1 MSMEKSARPARV
13 IVVGNEKG
21 GSGKSTVAM
30 HVAVALMKARQSVAT
45 VDLDFRQRS
54 LTRYVE
60 NRRTW
65 GQRIGRALDVP
76 QHLCPDA
83 AAGTES
89 ERCTALAEAVDAL
102 AQSHGFIVIDT
113 PGHDGAVSRL
123 AHAMAD
129 TLITPLND
137 SFVDFDV
144 LGAVDP
150 DSFAVTGI
158 SHYAT
163 MVQEVRRQRDLDGSE
178 TDWIVMRNRL
188 SMVGTRNKRLV
199 GAALQ
204 ELSQRLDFR
213 TADGFAERM
222 IFREFY
228 PRGLTALDDFNEAT
242 LGTRPTLSHVTARQ
256 EVAGLLD
263 SLSLAAFMRE
273 ADAPQTGDDV
283 SEGDRHAA

>member
-54 LTRYVE
+54 LTRYIE
-60 NRRTW
+60 NRRVW
-65 GQRIGRALDVP
+65 RERIERPLDMP
-76 QHLCPDA
+76 RHLCPDVL
-83 AAGTES
+83 AGDES
-89 ERCTALAEAVDAL
+89 ERCTAFADAVDAL
-102 AQSHGFIVIDT
+102 VQSHGFIVIDT
-113 PGHDGAVSRL
+113 PGHDGALSRL

-150 DSFAVTGI
+150 DSFAVSGI
-158 SHYAT
+158 SHYAA
-163 MVQEVRRQRDLDGSE
+163 MVQEVRRQRDLEGNA

-188 SMVGTRNKRLV
+188 SMIGTRNKRLV
-199 GAALQ
+199 GSALQ

-213 TADGFAERM
+213 TAEGFAERM

-242 LGTRPTLSHVTARQ
+242 LGTRPTMSHATARQ
-256 EVAGLLD
+256 EVANLLD
-263 SLSLAAFMRE
+263 SLNLGMFMQDAE
-273 ADAPQTGDDV
+273 TPQIGADADERG
-283 SEGDRHAA
+283 RHAA

>member
-30 HVAVALMKARQSVAT
+30 HVAVALIKARQTVAT
-45 VDLDFRQRS
+45 VDLDARQKS
-54 LTRYVE
+54 LTRYIE
-60 NRRTW
+60 NRCTW
-65 GQRIGRALDVP
+65 AQRIGRDLDVP

-83 AAGTES
+83 SGDES
-89 ERCTALAEAVDAL
+89 ERCTAFADAVETLAANHD
-102 AQSHGFIVIDT
+102 FIVIDT
-113 PGHDGAVSRL
+113 PGHDGVLSRL
-123 AHAMAD
+123 AHSMAD

-163 MVQEVRRQRDLDGSE
+163 MVQEVRRQRDLEGRG
-178 TDWIVMRNRL
+178 TDWVVMRNRL

-199 GAALQ
+199 GSALQ
-204 ELSQRLDFR
+204 ELSQRLEFR
-213 TADGFAERM
+213 TAEGFAERM

-242 LGTRPTLSHVTARQ
+242 LGTRPTLSHATARQ
-256 EVAGLLD
+256 EVASLVN
-263 SLSLAAFMRE
+263 SLSLGMFMRE
-273 ADAPQTGDDV
+273 METPQTGADTD
-283 SEGDRHAA
+283 ERHAA